1 MECHEMQE
9 LLENL
14 RFEFK
19 SRQSMQIGEELQK
32 VEATSLIRSFL
43 DTHAKLAT
51 NGQNLMQLCI
61 RPAFPMNIRIP
72 LINIDSKKPFCHTS
86 NLNHKLMIE
95 LNLSRI
101 SS

>member
-1 MECHEMQE
+1 MQE

-43 DTHAKLAT
+43 DTHVKLAT

-72 LINIDSKKPFCHTS
+72 LINIDSKKPFYHII
-86 NLNHKLMIE
+86 NIYIYIY
-95 LNLSRI
+95 I
-101 SS
+101 SLF